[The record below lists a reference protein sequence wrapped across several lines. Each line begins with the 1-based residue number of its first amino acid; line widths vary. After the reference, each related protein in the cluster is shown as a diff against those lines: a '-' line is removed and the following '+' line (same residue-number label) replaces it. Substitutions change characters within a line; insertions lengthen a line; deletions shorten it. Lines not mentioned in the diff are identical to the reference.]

1 MSEENIQQAVDES
14 NADND
19 LVEALKQV
27 KANSVSKDDYN
38 KLRADNKK
46 LIDALVSGEQLS
58 QPQMPAQRSVEDL
71 QKAIYE
77 HKGSDLEMAS
87 DILELYDRQKEMGNN
102 LFISSTNN
110 MSPSEVQD
118 AEYNAEAVA
127 NYLRDVVNKCE
138 GDSKKFHTY
147 FNDGIVEVKK
157 R

>member
-1 MSEENIQQAVDES
+1 MEDNQTQAVDES

-46 LIDALVSGEQLS
+46 LIDALVSGEQLAQES
-58 QPQMPAQRSVEDL
+58 PLAQRSVEDL
-71 QKAIYE
+71 QKAIFE
-77 HKGSDLEMAS
+77 HKGTDLEMAA
-87 DILELYDRQKEMGNN
+87 DILDLYDRQKEVGNN

-127 NYLRDVVNKCE
+127 NYLRDVIKKCD
-138 GDSKKFHTY
+138 GDSSKFHTY
-147 FNDGIVEVKK
+147 FNEGIVEPKK

>member
-58 QPQMPAQRSVEDL
+58 QPQMPAQRSVEEL

-77 HKGSDLEMAS
+77 HKGTDLEMAS

-118 AEYNAEAVA
+118 AEYNAETVA
-127 NYLRDVVNKCE
+127 NYLRDVIEKCE
-138 GDSKKFHTY
+138 GDSNKFHTY